1 MIDPMIAFHPQ
12 STSQLDR
19 NMAWIRNSKQTE
31 SLYRKWIPAK
41 RKCWTGHCH
50 RHRWRNCKLCLYA
63 SYSVTT
69 FPEWCFNIHKVSS
82 HTVHSYAGVSFPWW
96 PFLTHICPSATNQI
110 LIHCP
115 SVCGKMIVHKVP
127 PINIQKLFWAL
138 YVIRKS
144 RWYTTNSFDK
154 TKISN
159 LTFCTLIF
167 PCKYFSSYNIRFP
180 QIKVIC
186 VLRLVHA
193 HIVGTQQFLYS
204 IENPLSTT

>member
-1 MIDPMIAFHPQ
+1 MDTGKNKM
-12 STSQLDR
+12 LDGSLPSPK
-19 NMAWIRNSKQTE
+19 MKKLQTLSIR
-31 SLYRKWIPAK
+31 
-41 RKCWTGHCH
+41 
-50 RHRWRNCKLCLYA
+50 KLF
-63 SYSVTT
+63 SHS